1 VALSDH
7 SRDLEALADAGT
19 TVRQTGGA
27 PAGWEPGIRYEPDG
41 SSVITLPPSPALAD
55 EASWAAAIRALGAD
69 VPDGYR
75 VRLVEAKYDPAA
87 WHRDEDRVTVP
98 GQKHP
103 VKSQA
108 VTRPVWRYRFIV
120 EPAPS
125 RIDIDDLLK
134 AVRKRR
140 PAPPTTRTGT
150 ASYVFAFG
158 DTQWG
163 KPDGDGSAGTV
174 ERFYDT
180 LDRAVTRYKHLRKRG
195 LAGPV
200 LLLVAGDCLEGTT
213 SQGGRLVGRLDLTLT
228 EQLRVYRR
236 TLADAVTAF
245 AELDRTNVAVVPGNH
260 DEVLRVGDKMAS
272 RYDDSWA
279 IEGASQVADVMK
291 AKGYDVGWTFP
302 GHDGL
307 HLTVDAS
314 GTRIGLLH
322 GHQTRGKTQAWLAS
336 KAMDRDAIGTA
347 DVVLS
352 GHYHHLRLEQMGP
365 TTHMQVGSLDG
376 GSTWF
381 AHIGGLSAP
390 PAALTFVAEGGKWN
404 GLEVV

>member
-1 VALSDH
+1 MTLSD
-7 SRDLEALADAGT
+7 RLEALADAGT
-19 TVRQTGGA
+19 TRPQVTGT
-27 PAGWEPGIRYEPDG
+27 PSGWEPGIRFEPDG
-41 SSVITLPPSPALAD
+41 SRTITLPPSPALAD
-55 EASWAAAIRALGAD
+55 EESWSAAIRALGAD
-69 VPDGYR
+69 IPDGYR

-87 WHRDEDRVTVP
+87 WHRDEAFTSVEGR
-98 GQKHP
+98 KYP
-103 VKSQA
+103 VKTQA
-108 VTRPVWRYRFIV
+108 TTRPVWRYRFVV
-120 EPAPS
+120 EVAPS
-125 RIDIDDLLK
+125 RVDIDELLRST
-134 AVRKRR
+134 RKR
-140 PAPPTTRTGT
+140 PTKPPTQRTGT
-150 ASYVFAFG
+150 ATFVFAFG

-163 KPDGDGSAGTV
+163 KPDGDGSTGTV
-174 ERFYDT
+174 ERWYAT
-180 LDRAVTRYKHLRKRG
+180 LDRALTRYKALRKRG

-236 TLADAVTAF
+236 TLADAVTEF
-245 AELDRTNVAVVPGNH
+245 ASLDRTHVAVVPGNH
-260 DEVLRVGDKMAS
+260 DEVLRIGDKMAS

-279 IEGASQVADVMK
+279 IEGASQVADVIK

-302 GHDGL
+302 GIDGM

-314 GTRIGLLH
+314 GTRVGLLH
-322 GHQTRGKTQAWLAS
+322 GHQTRGKIQAWLAN

-347 DVVLS
+347 DVCVS

-365 TTHMQVGSLDG
+365 TTHMQVGALDG

-381 AHIGGLSAP
+381 NHVGGLSAP
-390 PAALTFVAEGGKWN
+390 PAAITFITEGGQWN